1 MKGWKAL
8 NIVVVGL
15 GLIGGSICKCLKKH
29 TRHCVYG
36 WDTDKETLKE
46 ALSQEAIDGA
56 ADVSDLH
63 SADLTVICLY
73 PEQTIQFVTDHLAEI
88 QKGSILIDT
97 CGIKS
102 GVVAVLDPLLSS
114 AGIRY
119 VGTHPMAGR
128 EFSGFAY
135 SVADLFDPAS
145 LILTVTEQTQ
155 DSAVKEIAALA
166 EEMHFREV
174 VVSTPEEHDRIIAY
188 TSQLAHV
195 VSNAYIKSPTER
207 MERGFSAGSFKDLTR
222 VARLNP
228 EMWTSL
234 FLLNREPLLFEIN
247 TIICLLNE
255 YRSALERQ
263 DREELFRLLEE
274 GSEIKK
280 RSQER

>member
-1 MKGWKAL
+1 M

-15 GLIGGSICKCLKKH
+15 GLIGGSFCKCLKKH

-36 WDTDKETLKE
+36 WDIDKGTLRE
-46 ALSQEAIDGA
+46 ALSQEAVDGV
-56 ADVSDLH
+56 ADVSALR
-63 SADLTVICLY
+63 SADVTVICLY
-73 PEQTIQFVTDHLAEI
+73 PEQTVQFVAEHLSEF

-102 GVVAVLDPLLSS
+102 GVVSALDPMLSD

-119 VGTHPMAGR
+119 IGAHPMAGR

-145 LILTVTEQTQ
+145 LILTVTELTQ

-174 VVSTPEEHDRIIAY
+174 VLSTPEEHDRIIAY

-228 EMWTSL
+228 QMWTSL
-234 FLLNREPLLFEIN
+234 FLLNREPLLFEID
-247 TIICLLNE
+247 TLIRHLGE
-255 YRSALERQ
+255 YRDALQQKNKEK
-263 DREELFRLLEE
+263 LFQLLEE
-274 GSEIKK
+274 GSELKK
-280 RSQER
+280 KSQEG